1 MDSNYLENN
10 KDYMIENKERGIA
23 NGEDHQNIENTSDY
37 LNIDSNSETNKDSAV
52 VSNETPLLHD
62 ALPNIE
68 LTEKSSKVPSFPSY
82 HRGTTGKAPH

>member
-1 MDSNYLENN
+1 MDSNDLEKN

-23 NGEDHQNIENTSDY
+23 IGEDPKNIENTSDY
-37 LNIDSNSETNKDSAV
+37 LNIDSNSETNEDSAV

-68 LTEKSSKVPSFPSY
+68 LTEKPSKAPSFLSY
-82 HRGTTGKAPH
+82 QRGITGNATH